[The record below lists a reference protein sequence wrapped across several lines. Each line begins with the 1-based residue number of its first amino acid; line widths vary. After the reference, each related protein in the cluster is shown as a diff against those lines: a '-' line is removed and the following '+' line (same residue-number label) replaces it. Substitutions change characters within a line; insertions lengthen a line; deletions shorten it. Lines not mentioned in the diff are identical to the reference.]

1 LLGLLDNDNRKS
13 FLPLIDKLASSIGEL
28 MTQKLVTIALSNS
41 AQEAAIKM
49 KENDTSSLVVIDGN
63 NKPVGIVTE
72 RDLVTRVC
80 VHGSSSKT
88 AKLEHVMS
96 SPVVTI
102 DALSSVEVAAD
113 IMTQNGVR
121 HLLVAEDEDIS
132 KPLGIISTSDFVRYL
147 RDSLGR
153 DSSKGTI
160 LDTLKKEYEKNE

>member
-1 LLGLLDNDNRKS
+1 
-13 FLPLIDKLASSIGEL
+13 
-28 MTQKLVTIALSNS
+28 MTQKLVTIAASNS

-49 KENDTSSLVVIDGN
+49 RENDTSSLVVIDEN
-63 NKPVGIVTE
+63 NKAVGIVTE

-80 VHGSSSKT
+80 VHGASSKT
-88 AKLEHVMS
+88 AKLEQVMS

-121 HLLVAEDEDIS
+121 HLLVAEDEDIT

-147 RDSLGR
+147 RENLEMDG
-153 DSSKGTI
+153 SKGAI
-160 LDTLKKEYEKNE
+160 LDTLKNENNKSE

>member
-1 LLGLLDNDNRKS
+1 
-13 FLPLIDKLASSIGEL
+13 
-28 MTQKLVTIALSNS
+28 MTQKLVTIAASNS

-49 KENDTSSLVVIDGN
+49 RENDTSSLVVIDEN
-63 NKPVGIVTE
+63 NKAVGIVTE

-80 VHGSSSKT
+80 VHGASSKT
-88 AKLEHVMS
+88 ANLEQVMS

-147 RDSLGR
+147 RENLEMDG
-153 DSSKGTI
+153 SKDAI
-160 LDTLKKEYEKNE
+160 LDTLKNENNKSE

>member
-1 LLGLLDNDNRKS
+1 
-13 FLPLIDKLASSIGEL
+13 
-28 MTQKLVTIALSNS
+28 MTQKLVTIAASNS

-49 KENDTSSLVVIDGN
+49 REDDTSSLVVIDEN
-63 NKPVGIVTE
+63 NKAVGIVTE

-80 VHGSSSKT
+80 VHGASSKT
-88 AKLEHVMS
+88 AKLEQVMS

-147 RDSLGR
+147 RENLEMDV
-153 DSSKGTI
+153 SKGAI
-160 LDTLKKEYEKNE
+160 LDTLKNENNKSE

>member
-1 LLGLLDNDNRKS
+1 
-13 FLPLIDKLASSIGEL
+13 
-28 MTQKLVTIALSNS
+28 MTQKLVTIAASNS

-49 KENDTSSLVVIDGN
+49 RENDTSSLVVIDEN
-63 NKPVGIVTE
+63 NKAVGIVTE

-80 VHGSSSKT
+80 VHGASSKT
-88 AKLEHVMS
+88 AKLEQAMS

-132 KPLGIISTSDFVRYL
+132 KPLGVISTSDFVKYL
-147 RDSLGR
+147 RENLEMDG
-153 DSSKGTI
+153 SKGAI
-160 LDTLKKEYEKNE
+160 LDTLKNENNKSE

>member
-1 LLGLLDNDNRKS
+1 
-13 FLPLIDKLASSIGEL
+13 
-28 MTQKLVTIALSNS
+28 MTQKLVTIAASNS

-49 KENDTSSLVVIDGN
+49 RENDTSSLVVIDEN
-63 NKPVGIVTE
+63 NKAVGIVTE

-80 VHGSSSKT
+80 VHGASSKT
-88 AKLEHVMS
+88 AKLEQVMS

-132 KPLGIISTSDFVRYL
+132 KPVGIISTSDFVRYL
-147 RDSLGR
+147 KEKLEMDGSRSA
-153 DSSKGTI
+153 I
-160 LDTLKKEYEKNE
+160 LDTLKNENNKSE

>member
-1 LLGLLDNDNRKS
+1 
-13 FLPLIDKLASSIGEL
+13 
-28 MTQKLVTIALSNS
+28 MTQKLVTIAASNS

-49 KENDTSSLVVIDGN
+49 RENDTSSLVVTDEN
-63 NKPVGIVTE
+63 NKAVGIVTE

-80 VHGSSSKT
+80 VHGASSKT
-88 AKLEHVMS
+88 AKLEQVMS

-147 RDSLGR
+147 RENLEMDV
-153 DSSKGTI
+153 SKGAI
-160 LDTLKKEYEKNE
+160 LDTLKNENNKSEGSN

>member
-1 LLGLLDNDNRKS
+1 
-13 FLPLIDKLASSIGEL
+13 
-28 MTQKLVTIALSNS
+28 MTQKLVTIGASNS

-49 KENDTSSLVVIDGN
+49 KENDTSSLVVIDEN
-63 NKPVGIVTE
+63 NKAVGIVTE

-80 VHGSSSKT
+80 VHGASSKT
-88 AKLEHVMS
+88 AKLEKVMS

-132 KPLGIISTSDFVRYL
+132 KPLGIISTSDFVKYL
-147 RDSLGR
+147 RENLEMDG
-153 DSSKGTI
+153 SKGAI
-160 LDTLKKEYEKNE
+160 LDTLKNENNNSE

>member
-1 LLGLLDNDNRKS
+1 
-13 FLPLIDKLASSIGEL
+13 
-28 MTQKLVTIALSNS
+28 MTQKLVTIAASNS

-49 KENDTSSLVVIDGN
+49 RENDTSSLVVIDEN
-63 NKPVGIVTE
+63 NKAVGIVTE

-80 VHGSSSKT
+80 VHGASSKT
-88 AKLEHVMS
+88 AKLEQVMS

-147 RDSLGR
+147 KEKLEMDDSRGA
-153 DSSKGTI
+153 I
-160 LDTLKKEYEKNE
+160 LDTLKNENNKSE

>member
-1 LLGLLDNDNRKS
+1 
-13 FLPLIDKLASSIGEL
+13 
-28 MTQKLVTIALSNS
+28 MTQKLITIAASNS

-49 KENDTSSLVVIDGN
+49 RENDTSSLVVIDEN
-63 NKPVGIVTE
+63 NKAVGIVTE

-80 VHGSSSKT
+80 VHGASSKT
-88 AKLEHVMS
+88 AKLEQVMS

-147 RDSLGR
+147 RENLEMDG
-153 DSSKGTI
+153 SKGAI
-160 LDTLKKEYEKNE
+160 LDTLKNENNKTE

>member
-1 LLGLLDNDNRKS
+1 
-13 FLPLIDKLASSIGEL
+13 
-28 MTQKLVTIALSNS
+28 MTQKLVTIGASNS

-49 KENDTSSLVVIDGN
+49 RENDTSSLVVIDEN
-63 NKPVGIVTE
+63 NKAVGIVTE

-80 VHGSSSKT
+80 VHGASSKT
-88 AKLEHVMS
+88 AKLEQVMS

-147 RDSLGR
+147 RENLEMDG
-153 DSSKGTI
+153 SKGAI
-160 LDTLKKEYEKNE
+160 LDTLKNENNKSE

>member
-13 FLPLIDKLASSIGEL
+13 FLPLIIKLASSIGEL
-28 MTQKLVTIALSNS
+28 MTQKLVTIAASNS
-41 AQEAAIKM
+41 AQDAAIKM
-49 KENDTSSLVVIDGN
+49 KENDTSSLVVIDEN
-63 NKPVGIVTE
+63 NKAVGIVTE

-80 VHGSSSKT
+80 VHGASSKT
-88 AKLEHVMS
+88 AKLVHVMS

-121 HLLVAEDEDIS
+121 HLLVAEDEDIC

-147 RDSLGR
+147 RESLEMDG
-153 DSSKGTI
+153 SKGTNNR
-160 LDTLKKEYEKNE
+160 LVEERK

>member
-1 LLGLLDNDNRKS
+1 MINLT
-13 FLPLIDKLASSIGEL
+13 SSIGEI
-28 MTQKLVTIALSNS
+28 MTQKLVTIAASNS

-49 KENDTSSLVVIDGN
+49 KENDTSSLVVIDEN
-63 NKPVGIVTE
+63 NKAVGIVTE

-80 VHGSSSKT
+80 VHGASSKT
-88 AKLEHVMS
+88 AKLEQVMS

-147 RDSLGR
+147 RENLEMDG
-153 DSSKGTI
+153 SKGAI
-160 LDTLKKEYEKNE
+160 LDTLKNENNKSE

>member
-1 LLGLLDNDNRKS
+1 
-13 FLPLIDKLASSIGEL
+13 
-28 MTQKLVTIALSNS
+28 MTQKLVTIAASNS
-41 AQEAAIKM
+41 AQDAAIKM
-49 KENDTSSLVVIDGN
+49 REDDTSSLVVIDEN
-63 NKPVGIVTE
+63 NKAVGIVTE

-80 VHGSSSKT
+80 VHGASSKT
-88 AKLEHVMS
+88 AKLEQVMS

-147 RDSLGR
+147 RENLEMDV
-153 DSSKGTI
+153 SKGAI
-160 LDTLKKEYEKNE
+160 LDTLKNENNKSE

>member
-1 LLGLLDNDNRKS
+1 
-13 FLPLIDKLASSIGEL
+13 
-28 MTQKLVTIALSNS
+28 MTQKLVTIAASNS

-49 KENDTSSLVVIDGN
+49 RENDTSSLVVIDEN
-63 NKPVGIVTE
+63 NKAVGIVTE

-80 VHGSSSKT
+80 VHGASSKT
-88 AKLEHVMS
+88 AKLEQVMS

-121 HLLVAEDEDIS
+121 HLLVAEGEDIS

-147 RDSLGR
+147 RENLEMDGP
-153 DSSKGTI
+153 KGAI
-160 LDTLKKEYEKNE
+160 LDTLKNENNKSE

>member
-1 LLGLLDNDNRKS
+1 
-13 FLPLIDKLASSIGEL
+13 
-28 MTQKLVTIALSNS
+28 MTQKLVTIAASNS

-49 KENDTSSLVVIDGN
+49 RENDTSSLVVIDEN
-63 NKPVGIVTE
+63 NKAVGIVTE

-80 VHGSSSKT
+80 VHGESSKT
-88 AKLEHVMS
+88 AKLEQVMS

-132 KPLGIISTSDFVRYL
+132 KPLGIISTSDFVKYL
-147 RDSLGR
+147 RENLKMDG
-153 DSSKGTI
+153 SKGAI
-160 LDTLKKEYEKNE
+160 LDTLKDENNKSE